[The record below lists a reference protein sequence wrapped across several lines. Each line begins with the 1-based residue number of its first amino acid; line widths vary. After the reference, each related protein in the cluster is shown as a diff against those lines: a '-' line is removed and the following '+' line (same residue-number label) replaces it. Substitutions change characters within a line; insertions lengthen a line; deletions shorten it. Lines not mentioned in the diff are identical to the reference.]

1 MIRTSLQD
9 VAGLPD
15 PLLSYNFD
23 LMFPRIP
30 GATGDVRGMT
40 IKCMTTSLPGMQLE
54 QVTASLHGVEVSFAG
69 RQIYSKT
76 FQATF
81 YEARD
86 CGSRQAIRQW
96 IEYARNN
103 RRNAGNYKSQ
113 YAVGAM
119 MYLYDDIPN
128 VINETKIVNCFPTA
142 MDDLSMDGGQGQ
154 LVQLQCTFSY
164 DWTEESLVD
173 GQSSIQ

>member
-1 MIRTSLQD
+1 MRTSLQD

-30 GATGDVRGMT
+30 GSNGDTRPLT
-40 IKCMTTSLPGMQLE
+40 IKCMTTALPGMQLE
-54 QVTASLHGVEVSFAG
+54 QVTSALHGVEVSHAG
-69 RQIYSKT
+69 RQIWSKT

-86 CGSRQAIRQW
+86 GGSRQKVRQW

-103 RRNAGNYKSQ
+103 RLNSGNYKGQ
-113 YAVGAM
+113 GNGYAVDAIM
-119 MYLYDDIPN
+119 FLYDDIPN
-128 VINETKIVNCFPTA
+128 IINETKIVGCFPTDMGEVA
-142 MDDLSMDGGQGQ
+142 MDGGQGQ
-154 LVQLQCTFSY
+154 AVQLTVTFSY
-164 DWTEESLVD
+164 DWTEESLVA
-173 GQSSIQ
+173 